1 MTDNLTPDQRSY
13 CMSNIKG
20 KDTGPERIVR
30 SLLHRMGYRFRLHR
44 RDLPGN
50 PDIVLPKYKIVVFVH
65 GCFWH
70 GHFGCVRAKKPSTNT
85 SFWDDKIGKN
95 IRRDIKNQKELE
107 NLGWSALVIWQCQI
121 KKKDEQKLCS
131 ILKSFI
137 ETF

>member
-1 MTDNLTPDQRSY
+1 
-13 CMSNIKG
+13 
-20 KDTGPERIVR
+20 
-30 SLLHRMGYRFRLHR
+30 MGYRFRLHR